1 MESPATSRVCP
12 QCGGNTTTARV
23 PRLGVLPELNIFRCL
38 ACDEVVTMVESSPS
52 LVQVPAEL
60 GFIRSVAWSTPALGF
75 SNHSAGDHVDHMCS
89 ITRTASHGVS
99 LTRGF
104 EPMIDHQARPGAPI
118 D

>member
-12 QCGGNTTTARV
+12 QCGGDTTTARTV

-38 ACDEVVTMVESSPS
+38 ACDEVITMVESSTS

-60 GFIRSVAWSTPALGF
+60 GLIRSVAWSTPALGF
-75 SNHSAGDHVDHMCS
+75 SNQHSAGNHVDHMCS
-89 ITRTASHGVS
+89 LTRAASHGVS
-99 LTRGF
+99 L
-104 EPMIDHQARPGAPI
+104 MIDHHARAGAPI